1 MEHLYSKPEE
11 LEKIINDQID
21 VNLKIDLAAFVFEIK
36 NGKIQFYGR
45 EASQPINFL
54 KKMTLDIYKNAI
66 KLVESKKDE
75 LIAALPDGI
84 KVFLEV
90 YSPTLQGKEKPKIL
104 PKNGLFLSYSTI
116 NGRILRPTHE
126 LNKKIV
132 SILDCSPPPVIFHGK
147 LNSKQV
153 ELLRQFV
160 ENPNFKPFKEF
171 FFELFPKAKEYK
183 GYGLEGAV
191 VYYDNSMLK
200 IVDPEYTEYIKNK
213 AKQKT
218 EYQEY
223 LESFVYDPNKLSV
236 LIQYSL
242 AQKPKDFFEFIE
254 KLLFAV
260 KIKFPEFYTETEKYK
275 EERETTKFA
284 DLDMDL
290 VPETIKAMFDIH
302 WQNKDLFRIFVFL
315 FSKEMKR
322 TIPGTSPQLK
332 TLVNNT
338 LETLTYL
345 EISRDF
351 LFEAAPNPEE
361 ILAKLLPP
369 ARHKATLIPGRFQP
383 PHLGHIKMAEL
394 AENYT
399 VIIAVINTENNKN
412 KKNFLPFSKQKEIL
426 YKYINN
432 NIFPEGKNIVIE
444 KYTNGFLPGVL
455 HDLRE
460 KGYEVTEVIA
470 GEDRLE
476 SYKKQLQLV
485 NNVNHPNSYHITF
498 RRAPRLASG
507 TEVRAAIKNKDTAAY
522 NQMMPHKVI
531 PLSYFLTEEIRNE
544 YEEWGIITFDGKII
558 YGSSE
563 PGIKTHLQLMKK
575 YGKEKFSYENIL
587 SFGFY
592 ENVMK
597 EKFVF
602 FLSNNFMRT
611 LLHISPEQ
619 YQSVKELVN
628 TFPADIWS
636 FEIGTVHK
644 RFTDPKQFLKFVF
657 SFVRSV

>member
-11 LEKIINDQID
+11 LDKIINDQID

-54 KKMTLDIYKNAI
+54 KKMTLDLYKNAI

-84 KVFLEV
+84 RVFLEV
-90 YSPTLQGKEKPKIL
+90 YSPTLQGKEKPKVI

-132 SILDCSPPPVIFHGK
+132 SILECSPPPVIFHGK
-147 LNSKQV
+147 LNQKQV
-153 ELLRQFV
+153 ALLRKFV
-160 ENPNFKPFKEF
+160 ENPNFMPFKDF
-171 FFELFPKAKEYK
+171 FFELFPKAKEYQ

-191 VYYDNSMLK
+191 VYYDNTMLK
-200 IVDPEYTEYIKNK
+200 IVDPEYTEHIKNK

-223 LESFVYDPNKLSV
+223 LESFVYDPDKLSV
-236 LIQYSL
+236 LVQYAL
-242 AQKPKDFFEFIE
+242 EQKPKDFFEFIE
-254 KLLFAV
+254 KLLLAV
-260 KIKFPEFYTETEKYK
+260 KVKFPEFYTETEKYK

-290 VPETIKAMFDIH
+290 VPETVKAMFDIH
-302 WQNKDLFRIFVFL
+302 WQNKDLFRMFVYL

-322 TIPGTSPQLK
+322 TLPGTSPQLK
-332 TLVNNT
+332 TIVNKT
-338 LETLTYL
+338 LDTLTYL

-351 LFEAAPNPEE
+351 LFEAVNQEE

-369 ARHKATLIPGRFQP
+369 AKHKATLIPGRFQP

-399 VIIAVINTENNKN
+399 VIMAVINTENNKN
-412 KKNFLPFSKQKEIL
+412 KKNFIPFSKQKEIL

-432 NIFPEGKNIVIE
+432 DVFPSGKNIVIE
-444 KYTNGFLPGVL
+444 KYTNGFLPGIL

-460 KGYEVTEVIA
+460 KGYEITEIIA
-470 GEDRLE
+470 GEDRIE

-485 NNVNHPNSYHITF
+485 NNVDHPYSYHIQF
-498 RRAPRLASG
+498 KKAPRLASG
-507 TEVRAAIKNKDTAAY
+507 TEVRNAIKNKDVKAY
-522 NQMMPHKVI
+522 NRMMPHHVI
-531 PLSYFLTEEIRNE
+531 PLDYFLTEEVRPE

-563 PGIKTHLQLMKK
+563 PGVKTHLQLMKK
-575 YGKEKFSYENIL
+575 YEKNEFQYKNIL

-592 ENVMK
+592 EDVINDT
-597 EKFVF
+597 FVF
-602 FLSNNFMRT
+602 FLSNNLMRT
-611 LLHISPEQ
+611 LLHISEKQ
-619 YQSVKELVN
+619 YQAVKELVN
-628 TFPADIWS
+628 TFPADIWN
-636 FEIGTVHK
+636 FEIGTSHRK
-644 RFTDPKQFLKFVF
+644 FTDPKQFLKFVQ
-657 SFVRSV
+657 SFVKII